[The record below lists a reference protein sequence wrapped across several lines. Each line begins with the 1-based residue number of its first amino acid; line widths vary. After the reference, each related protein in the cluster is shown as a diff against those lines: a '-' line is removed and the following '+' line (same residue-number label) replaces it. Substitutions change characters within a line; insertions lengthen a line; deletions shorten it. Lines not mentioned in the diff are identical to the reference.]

1 MRIGPTFGVSIL
13 APRLRAAA
21 DARRVRRTA
30 KVFPIG
36 EDDGASRGALV
47 PVDAEASRRDETPR
61 RSVRFST
68 DAAFLA
74 QLVASAEGMPETRR
88 FRRVEARVG
97 AAVYERAQRGEGLL
111 TPGYLVDVAR

>member
-21 DARRVRRTA
+21 DARRVRRGA
-30 KVFPIG
+30 DVARG
-36 EDDGASRGALV
+36 GDDGASRGALV
-47 PVDAEASRRDETPR
+47 PVDPEASRREDAPA

-74 QLVASAEGMPETRR
+74 QLLATAEGLPETRR
-88 FRRVEARVG
+88 FRRIEARVG

-111 TPGYLVDVAR
+111 APGYLVDVAR